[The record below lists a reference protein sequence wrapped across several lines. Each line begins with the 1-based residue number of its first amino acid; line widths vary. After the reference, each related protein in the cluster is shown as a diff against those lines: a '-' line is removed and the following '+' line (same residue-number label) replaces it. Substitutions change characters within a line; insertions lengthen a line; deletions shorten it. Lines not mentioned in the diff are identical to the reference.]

1 MKYVG
6 YFFVKDIDIR
16 WIDLSEVIDE
26 NVVEYFVDVDGIL
39 VLGGFGFCVSEGK
52 ISVIK
57 YVRENNVL
65 FFGICLGM

>member
-1 MKYVG
+1 M
-6 YFFVKDIDIR
+6 
-16 WIDLSEVIDE
+16 
-26 NVVEYFVDVDGIL
+26 VEYFVDVDGIL